1 MSMKP
6 VWHPPSFPPSRAGSP
21 AAAGMLG
28 TPRPRWRTA
37 DDARPDRAAG
47 RIAAGLRPTPGAW
60 RTSACPVKTNRGYE
74 YNIHT
79 HQFSRVLE
87 PGVPHGG
94 SKGPSLTA
102 AAINNHGDVA
112 GFVAVAGGKTD
123 AFLSKAGGQFIKI
136 AYPGAAMT
144 QAFGI
149 NDRDEVVGAYTIGT
163 GSKAKMYG
171 FIWQPGHGFTTVS
184 DPKGLGSTVINGV
197 NNAGDLAGFYTG
209 SKGNTGGMLAQP
221 SH

>member
-1 MSMKP
+1 MP
-6 VWHPPSFPPSRAGSP
+6 DPIAPP
-21 AAAGMLG
+21 AAQQPAEATDLVCLALSDGDLEAALAQYEPG
-28 TPRPRWRTA
+28 AALRPWAVDAAPGA
-37 DDARPDRAAG
+37 D
-47 RIAAGLRPTPGAW
+47 GLRAIL
-60 RTSACPVKTNRGYE
+60 A
-74 YNIHT
+74 
-79 HQFSRVLE
+79 RVIDLRL
-87 PGVPHGG
+87 PL
-94 SKGPSLTA
+94 S
-102 AAINNHGDVA
+102 
-112 GFVAVAGGKTD
+112 TD

-171 FIWQPGHGFTTVS
+171 FTWQPGHGFTTVS

-209 SKGNTGGMLAQP
+209 SKGNTGGMLALP

>member
-1 MSMKP
+1 
-6 VWHPPSFPPSRAGSP
+6 
-21 AAAGMLG
+21 
-28 TPRPRWRTA
+28 
-37 DDARPDRAAG
+37 
-47 RIAAGLRPTPGAW
+47 
-60 RTSACPVKTNRGYE
+60 VKTNRGYG

-87 PGVPHGG
+87 PGAPHGS

-112 GFVAVAGGKTD
+112 GFVAVAGSKTD
-123 AFLSKAGGQFIKI
+123 AFLSKADGQFIKI

-149 NDRDEVVGAYTIGT
+149 NDRDEVVGAYTIDT
-163 GSKAKMYG
+163 GSKARMYG
-171 FIWQPGHGFTTVS
+171 FTWQPGHGLTTVS

-197 NNAGDLAGFYTG
+197 NNAGDLAGFYTD
-209 SKGNTGGMLAQP
+209 SKGNTDGMLALP